1 MQIIPPSKKNEYLPF
16 LLSFFMM
23 ILIILEPWHTITGEA
38 SHFVFNDHYIL
49 I

>member
-1 MQIIPPSKKNEYLPF
+1 
-16 LLSFFMM
+16 M

-38 SHFVFNDHYIL
+38 SNLVFNDHNIL